1 MSNKKSPNGNRINQ
15 ETGGREAIERLLE
28 AYGFTTRQ
36 ALCDHL
42 GVSKG
47 TLANRYMRDTFPS
60 DWIIECALETG
71 TSLRWLTTGEGPVYL
86 DQSND
91 MVAVD
96 RLKLINGKLHPS
108 NYIMFDKALLPN
120 GISSPRVILDGDV
133 THVVELDTQTLTD
146 GLWLIE
152 IEGTASIKKL
162 TRIPVGKVRVT
173 GDDISFDCSIDEIK
187 LTGRV
192 ELTIAK
198 G

>member
-1 MSNKKSPNGNRINQ
+1 MSTLKSPNAIRIN
-15 ETGGREAIERLLE
+15 TSCGGKAAIERLVE
-28 AYGFTTRQ
+28 AYGFSTRQ

-42 GVSKG
+42 GVSKS
-47 TLANRYMRDTFPS
+47 TLANRYLRDTFPA
-60 DWIIECALETG
+60 DWVIDCALETG
-71 TSLRWLTTGEGPVYL
+71 VSLRWLTTGEGPLYL
-86 DQSND
+86 DQSSD
-91 MVAVD
+91 LIAID

-120 GISSPRVILDGDV
+120 GIISPRVVLDGSV
-133 THVVELDTQTLTD
+133 SHVVELDTQTLTD

-173 GDDISFDCSIDEIK
+173 GGDVSFDCSIDEIK

>member
-1 MSNKKSPNGNRINQ
+1 MSTSKFQNANHIDTSS
-15 ETGGREAIERLLE
+15 GGKAAIERLVE
-28 AYGFTTRQ
+28 AYGFSTRQ

-42 GVSKG
+42 GVSKS
-47 TLANRYMRDTFPS
+47 TLANRYLRDTFPA
-60 DWIIECALETG
+60 DWVIECALETG
-71 TSLRWLTTGEGPVYL
+71 TSLRWLTTGEGPMYL
-86 DQSND
+86 DQSSD
-91 MVAVD
+91 VVAVD

-120 GISSPRVILDGDV
+120 GISSPRVILDGEV
-133 THVVELDTQTLTD
+133 THVVELETQTLTD

-152 IEGTASIKKL
+152 IEGTASVKKL

-173 GDDISFDCSIDEIK
+173 GDDISFDCSVDEIK

>member
-1 MSNKKSPNGNRINQ
+1 MSTSKFQNANHIDTSV
-15 ETGGREAIERLLE
+15 GGKAAIERLVE
-28 AYGFTTRQ
+28 AYGFSTRQ

-42 GVSKG
+42 GVSKS
-47 TLANRYMRDTFPS
+47 TLANRYLRDTFPA
-60 DWIIECALETG
+60 DWVIECALETG
-71 TSLRWLTTGEGPVYL
+71 VSLRWLTTGEGPMYL

-91 MVAVD
+91 LIAID
-96 RLKLINGKLHPS
+96 RLKLITGKLHPS
-108 NYIMFDKALLPN
+108 NYIMFDKTLLPKEIN
-120 GISSPRVILDGDV
+120 NPRAILDGDV

-173 GDDISFDCSIDEIK
+173 GDDISFDCSIDEIQ